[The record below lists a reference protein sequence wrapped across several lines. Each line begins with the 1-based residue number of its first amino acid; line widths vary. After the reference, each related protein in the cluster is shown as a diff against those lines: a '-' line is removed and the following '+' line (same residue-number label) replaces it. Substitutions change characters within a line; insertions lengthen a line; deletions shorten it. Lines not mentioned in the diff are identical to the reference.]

1 MKFSSNQKG
10 FTMIELIVV
19 IIILG
24 ILVAVAVPK
33 YFSMNA
39 KAQEAACLANQKAI
53 ESAIMME
60 YSKRLVNGTGGTLAD
75 VVNDYNA
82 DPGSFFA
89 NHQVP
94 TCPTD
99 HSSYTVGVAD
109 DGETVTITCPN
120 GHAFNSGS

>member
-1 MKFSSNQKG
+1 MKFSGNQKG

-33 YFSMNA
+33 YFSMNS

-60 YSKRLVNGTGGTLAD
+60 YSKRLVNGESSSLSD
-75 VVNDYNA
+75 VVSDYNS
-82 DPGSFFA
+82 DPSAFFV
-89 NHQVP
+89 NGQVP
-94 TCPTD
+94 KCPED
-99 HSSYTVGVAD
+99 NSDYSVSVAAG
-109 DGETVTITCPN
+109 GESVTITCPN
-120 GHAFNSGS
+120 GHTFSD